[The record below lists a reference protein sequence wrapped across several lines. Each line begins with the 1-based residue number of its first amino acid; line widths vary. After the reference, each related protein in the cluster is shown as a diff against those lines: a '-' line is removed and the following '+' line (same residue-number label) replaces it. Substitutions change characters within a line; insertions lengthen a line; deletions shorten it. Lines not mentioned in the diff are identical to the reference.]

1 VTENKLVILINSLPF
16 STLNNYEALRSCM
29 TFFDHE
35 VTVIWR
41 NNGVYNALIK
51 VDNTLTKPFIRN
63 FDVMD
68 INLYVDNKDL
78 EERGLDDEELIPEV
92 KRLKRNDVL
101 KKITNSDIILSF

>member
-1 VTENKLVILINSLPF
+1 MAENKVVILINSLPF

-41 NNGVYNALIK
+41 NNGVYNALKK
-51 VDNTLTKPFIRN
+51 VDNSLTKPFIRN

-68 INLYVDNKDL
+68 INLYVDDKDL
-78 EERGLDDEELIPEV
+78 EERGLENEELIPEV
-92 KRLKRNDVL
+92 KRIKRNNVL